1 MAWERF
7 FKSKIRIA
15 LISSLS
21 LWIGFLFRYS
31 IAGFVKAGNGKRIGL
46 VLGFTQNFLKQ
57 DIIFFILLLLLSFTY
72 FCDTFRNETE
82 KTTVT
87 FKGEIRQVL
96 LRYGV
101 MSIVVLFYYLVV
113 AGTCSELLCFTD
125 AACFES
131 IRYFLVL
138 YGVYIVLH
146 GQLACLL
153 GLLFA
158 RIKKKIIAYVGV
170 ILLCIF
176 MSPFMGSFLHLVS
189 QYGSVL
195 TFRLVDLLCLMP
207 GKESLAYNAFYLWPV
222 NLLVVT
228 KPLLWF
234 FIGFFI
240 LVISYSVQYGLGGK
254 TQWVL
259 WCGSVAL
266 IVGSLGC
273 CVMPG
278 LYYSGNI
285 ATPYLQGSLSYM
297 MNHYLDREIQEG
309 TEEYRERSW

>member
-21 LWIGFLFRYS
+21 FWIGFLFRYS

-57 DIIFFILLLLLSFTY
+57 DIIFFILLLLLSFSFFGDA
-72 FCDTFRNETE
+72 FCDENE
-82 KTTVT
+82 KTSAT
-87 FKGEIRQVL
+87 FKGQIRHVL
-96 LRYGV
+96 QRYGI

-113 AGTCSELLCFTD
+113 AGTCAELLCFTD

-131 IRYFLVL
+131 IKYFLML

-170 ILLCIF
+170 ILLCILV
-176 MSPFMGSFLHLVS
+176 SPVMGSFLHLVS

-207 GKESLAYNAFYLWPV
+207 GKESLAYNAFYLWPI

-240 LVISYSVQYGLGGK
+240 LIIGYSVQYGLRGRI
-254 TQWVL
+254 QWVL

-266 IVGSLGC
+266 IVGLLGC
-273 CVMPG
+273 CVAPDYITVG
-278 LYYSGNI
+278 ILRLHICKG
-285 ATPYLQGSLSYM
+285 
-297 MNHYLDREIQEG
+297 H
-309 TEEYRERSW
+309 